1 MSDRFKSRKLWV
13 AITAMVAEVVIALG
27 GAPEVAQQLSV
38 TIAGIASAYV
48 IGQGVADHG
57 KKG

>member
-1 MSDRFKSRKLWV
+1 MSDRLKSRKLWV

-27 GAPEVAQQLSV
+27 GDPEVAQQLSV
-38 TIAGIASAYV
+38 AIAGIAGSYV

>member
-38 TIAGIASAYV
+38 TIAGIPSAYV
-48 IGQGVADHG
+48 IGQGVAEHG